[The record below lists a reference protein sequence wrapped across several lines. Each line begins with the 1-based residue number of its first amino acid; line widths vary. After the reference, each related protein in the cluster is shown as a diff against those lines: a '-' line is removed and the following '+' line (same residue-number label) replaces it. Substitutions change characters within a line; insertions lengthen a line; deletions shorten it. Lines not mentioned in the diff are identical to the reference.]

1 MSFKPV
7 VLIYDLDNALV
18 DEIATEIGGT
28 GLYTSINTYNEA
40 NAMDVIR
47 QYNRG
52 FGLLT
57 NKLSCV
63 ITGWNTHKKPSDQFL
78 YRLRQQEKVS
88 PFRSA
93 TPVIIITED
102 HRIDLKQGAL
112 KPSEGAVS
120 AYLHCD
126 TFKEFL
132 TAMLHRIVFEERAQ
146 ELNQQSLVEF
156 QSELGSL
163 EQDVADQRP

>member
-7 VLIYDLDNALV
+7 VLIYDLDNSLV
-18 DEIATEIGGT
+18 DEIAAEIGAA

-78 YRLRQQEKVS
+78 YRLRQQEAVS
-88 PFRSA
+88 PLRGA

-102 HRIDLKQGAL
+102 HRADLKQRAL
-112 KPSEGAVS
+112 NTSEGAVS
-120 AYLHCD
+120 AYLHRD

-132 TAMLHRIVFEERAQ
+132 TAMLHKIVFEERAE

-163 EQDVADQRP
+163 EQEAAE

>member
-18 DEIATEIGGT
+18 DAIAAEIGAA

-63 ITGWNTHKKPSDQFL
+63 ITGWNAHKKPSDQFL

-88 PFRSA
+88 PLRGV

-102 HRIDLKQGAL
+102 HRADLKQRAL
-112 KPSEGAVS
+112 NPQDGSVS
-120 AYLHCD
+120 AYLHPD
-126 TFKEFL
+126 SFQESL
-132 TAMLHRIVFEERAQ
+132 TKILHEIVFEERAE
-146 ELNQQSLVEF
+146 ELNQQSLAEF
-156 QSELGSL
+156 QRELGSP
-163 EQDVADQRP
+163 DQ